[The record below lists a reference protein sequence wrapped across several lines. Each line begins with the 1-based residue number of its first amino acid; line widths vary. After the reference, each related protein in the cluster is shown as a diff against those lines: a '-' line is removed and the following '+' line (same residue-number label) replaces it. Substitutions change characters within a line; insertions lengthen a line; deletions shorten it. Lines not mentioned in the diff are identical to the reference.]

1 LHPDNDIPALL
12 EKIDGCNKIAGKVWD
27 PLTKSEQFWINRNK
41 VQSMYGRKTSSIVM
55 IVISIAIVFIMYYF
69 VKIP

>member
-12 EKIDGCNKIAGKVWD
+12 EKIDECNKITGKIWD

-41 VQSMYGRKTSSIVM
+41 VQSMYGRKTISMVM
-55 IVISIAIVFIMYYF
+55 IVISIAIVFIVYYL
-69 VKIP
+69 VAIP